1 MRWRRPSG
9 LLLLALVLAGLL
21 GLLATLQWQWLGQI
35 SAAERGRMH
44 HTLRRQAN
52 EFAEDFDREITRAY
66 FWFQMEHVW
75 FQVDRLAGRSTRAAA
90 PAKLYEG
97 WFRTSPYPGLIK
109 TIYQVTRDSADNLHS
124 LRLAR
129 YDRQDATFVS
139 LETWPR
145 ELEALQARLSAAALL
160 EPPGDDVN
168 DRAGRT
174 GHVVPSIPAIVI
186 PRPPFEIRRAPGAG
200 PASGLEVTIAVL
212 DMEYI
217 KRELLPALAERHF
230 TNDLTTRSETTT
242 PAPGHRFEYR
252 VAVIDRLTQTLI
264 YCSAEDR
271 ALCRFDEPD
280 YAEDMLEVRVR
291 DFNRFVVDNRLR
303 PPLPPGEHSAY
314 KLSLMRR
321 RSPGHGPEV
330 RPRADGPWQVALRHQ
345 SGSLEIAVAQARQ
358 RNLFVSFGVLL
369 LLATSIGL
377 VLISTG
383 RARYLAARQLEFV
396 AGVSHE
402 LRTPL
407 AVIRSAA
414 ENLADGVVAEAEQ
427 VRRYGTLI
435 ASEGRRLTQMV
446 EQVMEFAGIA
456 TGRRQLDLRP
466 VDVQAVIDDALAAC
480 QPLAREQGCRI
491 DVDLPS
497 ELPTVIADAEALSR
511 SVQNLLSNA
520 IKYGSS
526 GAWVGLTAEVGNHG
540 RPEVRVNV
548 TDRGPGIAAEDLPHI
563 FEPFYRGRGVEN
575 GRVHGSGLGLSLVA
589 RIMEQH
595 RGKVTVRSE
604 PHNATTFTLHVP
616 AA

>member
-9 LLLLALVLAGLL
+9 LLVLALVLAGLL

-66 FWFQMEHVW
+66 FWLQMDHVW
-75 FQVDRLAGRSTRAAA
+75 RQVDRLAARSARPTA
-90 PAKLYEG
+90 PAKPYEG

-109 TIYQVTRDSADNLHS
+109 TIYQVTREGTGV

-129 YDRQDATFVS
+129 YNRQDATFVS

-145 ELEALQARLSAAALL
+145 ELESLQARLAAAVQARA
-160 EPPGDDVN
+160 PGVDV
-168 DRAGRT
+168 RAPAPRIGR
-174 GHVVPSIPAIVI
+174 VVPSIPAIVI
-186 PRPPFEIRRAPGAG
+186 PRPPIELRREPSAGAPM
-200 PASGLEVTIAVL
+200 GLEVAIAVL

-217 KRELLPALAERHF
+217 QRELLPTLAERHF
-230 TNDLTTRSETTT
+230 TTDVATQSD
-242 PAPGHRFEYR
+242 AASAAGGRFEYR
-252 VAVIDRLTQTLI
+252 VAVIDRRTQALI
-264 YCSAEDR
+264 YCSAQDR
-271 ALCRFDEPD
+271 AQCRFEEPD
-280 YAEDMLEVRVR
+280 YAEDMLEIRVR

-303 PPLPPGEHSAY
+303 PSLPSGEADAY

-321 RSPGHGPEV
+321 RAAGHGPPPGP
-330 RPRADGPWQVALRHQ
+330 RPDGPWRVALKHQ

-369 LLATSIGL
+369 LLTTSIGL

-383 RARYLAARQLEFV
+383 RARYLAARQMEFV

-414 ENLADGVVAEAEQ
+414 ENLADGVVAEAGQ

-480 QPLAREQGCRI
+480 QPLAREQGCTI
-491 DVDLPS
+491 DVDLPT

-520 IKYGSS
+520 IKYGGS

-540 RPEVRVNV
+540 RAEVRVNV
-548 TDRGPGIAAEDLPHI
+548 TDRGPGIPAEDLPHI
-563 FEPFYRGRGVEN
+563 FEPFYRGRRVQN

-604 PHNATTFTLHVP
+604 PHSATTFTLHVP

>member
-9 LLLLALVLAGLL
+9 LLVLALVLAGLL

-35 SAAERGRMH
+35 SASERGRMH

-66 FWFQMEHVW
+66 FWLQMDHVW
-75 FQVDRLAGRSTRAAA
+75 LQVDRLAAQTT
-90 PAKLYEG
+90 PAKPFEG

-109 TIYQVTRDSADNLHS
+109 TIYQVTRAETGD

-129 YDRQDATFVS
+129 YNRQDATFVS
-139 LETWPR
+139 LDAWPR
-145 ELEALQARLSAAALL
+145 ELEVLQARLAAEKMTRPL
-160 EPPGDDVN
+160 GVDV
-168 DRAGRT
+168 RGRKPRIGL
-174 GHVVPSIPAIVI
+174 GHVAPSIPAIVI
-186 PRPPFEIRRAPGAG
+186 PRPPIEFRRESRAGEPIGFE
-200 PASGLEVTIAVL
+200 LTIAVL
-212 DMEYI
+212 DMDYI
-217 KRELLPALAERHF
+217 RRELLPTLAERHF
-230 TNDLTTRSETTT
+230 TTDVATRPDSAA
-242 PAPGHRFEYR
+242 PAPGNRFEYR
-252 VAVIDRLTQTLI
+252 VAVIDRRTETLI
-264 YCSAEDR
+264 YCSAEDS
-271 ALCRFDEPD
+271 AQCRFEEPD
-280 YAEDMLEVRVR
+280 YAEDMLEIRVR
-291 DFNRFVVDNRLR
+291 DFNRFVVDDRLR
-303 PPLPPGEHSAY
+303 PPLPPGEASAY

-321 RSPGHGPEV
+321 RAADHGAKP
-330 RPRADGPWQVALRHQ
+330 RPRADGPWEVALKHQ

-358 RNLFVSFGVLL
+358 RNLVVSFGVLL

-383 RARYLAARQLEFV
+383 RARSLAARQVEFV

-414 ENLADGVVAEAEQ
+414 ENLADGVVAEAGQ

-466 VDVQAVIDDALAAC
+466 IDVQGVIDDALAAC
-480 QPLAREQGCRI
+480 QPLAREQGCTI

-497 ELPTVIADAEALSR
+497 ALPTVVADAEALSR

-520 IKYGSS
+520 IKYSGS

-540 RPEVRVNV
+540 RSEVRVNV
-548 TDRGPGIAAEDLPHI
+548 TDRGPGIFAEDLPHI
-563 FEPFYRGRGVEN
+563 FEPFYRGRSVQN
-575 GRVHGSGLGLSLVA
+575 GQVHGSGLGLSLVA

-604 PHNATTFTLHVP
+604 PHSATTFTLHVP